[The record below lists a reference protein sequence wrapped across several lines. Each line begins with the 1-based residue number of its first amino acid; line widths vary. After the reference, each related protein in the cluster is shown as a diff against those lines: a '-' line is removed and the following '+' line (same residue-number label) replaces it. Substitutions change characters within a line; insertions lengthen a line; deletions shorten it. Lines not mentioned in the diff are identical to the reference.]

1 MPDSRLPGDPAPP
14 VSPSGPSPGTPSGP
28 SPGTPSG
35 PSPGTPAGRA
45 TIADVARAAGV
56 HASTVSRALNPATR
70 GMVTEAVALR
80 VAQAAER
87 LGWRPSALAAGLRT
101 RKSRTIG
108 ILVPDLVN
116 PIFPPIVRAAETL
129 LAAQGYATLV
139 ANTDNDPAREE
150 MLISRMAEHLVDGLM
165 LASVAEGTRAIE
177 LCARWSIPA
186 VLINRRLP
194 GATTSAVTN
203 DDRHGI
209 GLAVAHLVALGHRRI
224 AHLAGPPG
232 VSTAIDRRE
241 GFVDALRAAGL
252 APAAMVDAAGY
263 TRAAGQAA
271 MERLLAGPGFTAV
284 VVAND
289 MLCLGVYDVLQGRGL
304 RAGAD
309 LSVTGFNDMPFVD
322 LIDPPLTTI
331 RIQHAAMGREAAE
344 TLLAEIAEPAT
355 PRRDTRLVP
364 ELIIRASTRAAKQES

>member
-1 MPDSRLPGDPAPP
+1 MPAPAP
-14 VSPSGPSPGTPSGP
+14 
-28 SPGTPSG
+28 
-35 PSPGTPAGRA
+35 RA

-70 GMVTEAVALR
+70 GMVTDAVAAR
-80 VAQAAER
+80 VTEVADR

-101 RKSRTIG
+101 RRSRTIG

-129 LAAQGYATLV
+129 LAARGYATLV

-150 MLISRMAEHLVDGLM
+150 LLINRMAEHLVDGLM
-165 LASVAEGTRAIE
+165 LASAAEGTRAIG
-177 LCARWSIPA
+177 LCAHWRIPA

-194 GATTSAVTN
+194 GVACSAVTN

-209 GLAVAHLVALGHRRI
+209 GLAVGHLVALGHRRI

-232 VSTAIDRRE
+232 VSTAIDRRA
-241 GFVDALRAAGL
+241 GFFESLGAAGL
-252 APAAMVDAAGY
+252 APAAVVDAEAY
-263 TRAAGQAA
+263 TRDAGRAA
-271 MERLLAGPGFTAV
+271 MERLLDGPAFTAV

-289 MLCLGVYDVLQGRGL
+289 MLCLGVYDVLKARGK

-309 LSVTGFNDMPFVD
+309 VSVTGFNDMPFVD

-344 TLLAEIAEPAT
+344 TLLAAMAEPEA
-355 PRRDTRLVP
+355 PLSDIRLVP
-364 ELIIRASTRAAKQES
+364 ELVVRSSTATPKQER

>member
-1 MPDSRLPGDPAPP
+1 MSPRRLTPDPA
-14 VSPSGPSPGTPSGP
+14 
-28 SPGTPSG
+28 
-35 PSPGTPAGRA
+35 TPASLARS
-45 TIADVARAAGV
+45 TIADVARIAGV

-80 VAQAAER
+80 VAEAAQR

-101 RKSRTIG
+101 RRSRTIG

-150 MLISRMAEHLVDGLM
+150 LLINRMAEHLVDGLM
-165 LASVAEGTRAIE
+165 LASAAAGSRAVE
-177 LCARWSIPA
+177 LCARWRIPV

-194 GATTSAVTN
+194 GAACSAVTN

-209 GLAVAHLVALGHRRI
+209 GLAVAHLLALGHRRI

-232 VSTAIDRRE
+232 VSTAIDRRD
-241 GFVDALRAAGL
+241 GFRAALRAAGL
-252 APAAMVDAAGY
+252 DDTQAPVVEAVAYTRDAGRAAMA
-263 TRAAGQAA
+263 
-271 MERLLAGPGFTAV
+271 RLLAGPGFTAV
-284 VVAND
+284 AVAND
-289 MLCLGVYDVLQGRGL
+289 MLCLGVYDAMREAGRRVG
-304 RAGAD
+304 GGI
-309 LSVTGFNDMPFVD
+309 SVTGFNDMPFVD

-331 RIQHAAMGREAAE
+331 RIQHAAIGRDAAE
-344 TLLAEIAEPAT
+344 TLLAEIAGPGGAW
-355 PRRDTRLVP
+355 RDIRLVP
-364 ELIIRASTRAAKQES
+364 ELVIRASTARPPPDA

>member
-14 VSPSGPSPGTPSGP
+14 LPPP
-28 SPGTPSG
+28 
-35 PSPGTPAGRA
+35 GRA

-165 LASVAEGTRAIE
+165 LASAAEGTRAIE

-194 GATTSAVTN
+194 GVATSAVTN

-209 GLAVAHLVALGHRRI
+209 GLAVGHLVALGHRRI

-241 GFVDALRAAGL
+241 GFFEALRAAGL
-252 APAAMVDAAGY
+252 EPAAVVDASGY
-263 TRAAGQAA
+263 TRAAGQVA
-271 MERLLAGPGFTAV
+271 MQALLAGPSLTMPAFTAV

-289 MLCLGVYDVLQGRGL
+289 MLCLGVYDVLQGCGL

-344 TLLAEIAEPAT
+344 ALLAEIAEPAT
-355 PRRDTRLVP
+355 PRRDTRLTP

>member
-1 MPDSRLPGDPAPP
+1 MPQRRLPRDPGPPAASAP
-14 VSPSGPSPGTPSGP
+14 SC
-28 SPGTPSG
+28 
-35 PSPGTPAGRA
+35 GRA

-70 GMVTEAVALR
+70 GMVTEAVVER
-80 VAQAAER
+80 VAQAAAA

-101 RKSRTIG
+101 RRSRTIG

-165 LASVAEGTRAIE
+165 MASAAEGTHAIE
-177 LCARWSIPA
+177 LCARFGIPA

-194 GATTSAVTN
+194 GASTSAVTN

-209 GLAVAHLVALGHRRI
+209 GLAVAHLVGLGHRRI

-241 GFVDALRAAGL
+241 GFLEALRAAGL
-252 APAAMVDAAGY
+252 EPAAMVDAAGY

-271 MERLLAGPGFTAV
+271 MRALLAGPGFTAL

-289 MLCLGVYDVLQGRGL
+289 MLCLGVYDVLQGSGL

-344 TLLAEIAEPAT
+344 ALLAEIAEPAA

-364 ELIIRASTRAAKQES
+364 ELVIRASTRAPKQDH

>member
-1 MPDSRLPGDPAPP
+1 MPEHRLSPDPAMPA
-14 VSPSGPSPGTPSGP
+14 PSP
-28 SPGTPSG
+28 
-35 PSPGTPAGRA
+35 RA

-70 GMVTEAVALR
+70 GMVTEAVVAR
-80 VAQAAER
+80 VAEVADR

-101 RKSRTIG
+101 RRSRTIG

-139 ANTDNDPAREE
+139 ANTDNDAAREE
-150 MLISRMAEHLVDGLM
+150 LLINRMAEHLVDGLM
-165 LASVAEGTRAIE
+165 LASAAEGSRAIG
-177 LCARWSIPA
+177 LCARWRIPA

-194 GATTSAVTN
+194 GVDCSAVTN

-209 GLAVAHLVALGHRRI
+209 GLAVAHLLALGHRRI

-232 VSTAIDRRE
+232 VSTAIDRRA
-241 GFVDALRAAGL
+241 GFFESLGQAGL
-252 APAAMVDAAGY
+252 APAAVVDAEAY
-263 TRAAGQAA
+263 TRDAGRAA
-271 MERLLAGPGFTAV
+271 MERLLDGPAFTAV

-289 MLCLGVYDVLQGRGL
+289 MLCLGVYDVLKARGL
-304 RAGAD
+304 RAGPD

-344 TLLAEIAEPAT
+344 TLLAAIAEPEAAM
-355 PRRDTRLVP
+355 RDVRLMP
-364 ELIIRASTRAAKQES
+364 ELVVRASTAPFRQER